1 MKIGIV
7 DSGGANLASIQF
19 ALDRIGSQSFVSSKV
34 DQLIKADKLLLPG
47 VGAAKKAMQTLHLHG
62 LVEFLQTSQQPI
74 LGICL
79 GMQLLF
85 EDSEEGQVK
94 CLGLLP
100 GKVRSIPTKPGYS
113 IPHMGWN
120 QLNII
125 KSDCITKNIPQN
137 SYVYFVHSYYA
148 GVSSNCIASTD
159 YNINMSAIV
168 GTQGVWGCQFHPERS
183 GVIGAKILE
192 NFCKY
197 TERRDK

>member
-19 ALDRIGSQSFVSSKV
+19 ALDRIGSQSFVSSDV

-47 VGAAKKAMQTLHLHG
+47 VGAAKKAMQTLHRHG
-62 LVEFLQTSQQPI
+62 LIEFLQTSPQPI

-85 EDSEEGQVK
+85 EDSEEGHVE

-100 GKVRSIPTKPGYS
+100 GKVKSIPTELGYS

-125 KSDCITKNIPQN
+125 KSNCITKNIPQN

-168 GTQGVWGCQFHPERS
+168 GIQGVWGCQFHPERS
-183 GVIGAKILE
+183 GVVGAKILE

-197 TERRDK
+197 TERRSK

>member
-19 ALDRIGSQSFVSSKV
+19 ALDRIGSQSFVSSDAK
-34 DQLIKADKLLLPG
+34 QLIKADKLLLPG
-47 VGAAKKAMQTLHLHG
+47 VGAAKKAMQTLNRHG
-62 LVEFLQTSQQPI
+62 LIEFLQTSPQPI

-85 EDSEEGQVK
+85 EDSEEGHVE

-100 GKVRSIPTKPGYS
+100 GKVKSIPTELGYS

-125 KSDCITKNIPQN
+125 KSDCITKYIPQN

-159 YNINMSAIV
+159 YNINMSAI
-168 GTQGVWGCQFHPERS
+168 
-183 GVIGAKILE
+183 
-192 NFCKY
+192 
-197 TERRDK
+197 

>member
-19 ALDRIGSQSFVSSKV
+19 ALDRIGSQSFVSSRA

-47 VGAAKKAMQTLHLHG
+47 VGAAKKAMQTLNRHG
-62 LVEFLQTSQQPI
+62 LIEFLQTSQQPI

-85 EDSEEGQVK
+85 EDSEEGHVE

-100 GKVRSIPTKPGYS
+100 GKVKSIPTKPGFS

-125 KSDCITKNIPQN
+125 KSDCITKIFLKTHMST
-137 SYVYFVHSYYA
+137 SY
-148 GVSSNCIASTD
+148 IA
-159 YNINMSAIV
+159 IMLGLAAIV
-168 GTQGVWGCQFHPERS
+168 LPVQITISTCLLSLELRS
-183 GVIGAKILE
+183 LGLPVSP
-192 NFCKY
+192 
-197 TERRDK
+197 